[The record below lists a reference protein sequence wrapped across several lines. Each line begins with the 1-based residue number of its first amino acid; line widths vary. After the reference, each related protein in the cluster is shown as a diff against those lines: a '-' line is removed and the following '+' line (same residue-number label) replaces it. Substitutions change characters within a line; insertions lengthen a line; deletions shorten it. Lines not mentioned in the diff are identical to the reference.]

1 MRLHRSLLGAAF
13 VIWPSILFAQSYTG
27 TISGSIKDA
36 SGGLIPRATV
46 TITNQQTDRQ
56 ASLATDLDGR
66 YTSLPLPPGEYR
78 VEAGLQGFRRAAR
91 TNVTVQI
98 NTTVV
103 VDFTLE
109 VGDLTDEIEVRA
121 NAPLLETTSGTIGK
135 VVDNRRIAELP
146 LNTRNVY
153 SLIFLTPGVAGTIG
167 NNYNSMS
174 YTVNGARP
182 TMMDTVID
190 GLTASFP
197 TVNGFTGIS
206 VFPSVDAIEEF
217 KVMGANY
224 PAEFGRSLGS
234 VLNVVYKSG
243 TNQAHGSAY
252 EFLRNSIFDANNFF
266 ENRRG
271 NPLASFKR
279 SQFGGTASGP

>member
-13 VIWPSILFAQSYTG
+13 VICPSILCAQSYTG

-56 ASLATDLDGR
+56 ESLATDLDGQ

-135 VVDNRRIAELP
+135 VVDNRRILELP

-153 SLIFLTPGVAGTIG
+153 SLIFLTPGVAGSIG
-167 NNYNSMS
+167 NNYNSLS

-190 GLTASFP
+190 GVTASFP

-206 VFPSVDAIEEF
+206 VFPSVDAIQEF
-217 KVMGANY
+217 KVLGANY
-224 PAEFGRSLGS
+224 PAEYGRSLGS
-234 VLNVVYKSG
+234 VINVVYKSG
-243 TNQAHGSAY
+243 SNELHGSTY
-252 EFLRNSIFDANNFF
+252 EFLRNSALDSRNFF
-266 ENRRG
+266 QKRRG
-271 NPLASFKR
+271 EELGDFSR
-279 SQFGGTASGP
+279 HQFGGAA